1 MKIKSALL
9 TLMVL
14 LATIGTFAQIPDKPN
29 PPKLVN
35 DFAGILPD
43 ANIMEDSLEEFARKT
58 SNQIVVVTI
67 NDLEGLDKADF
78 AQQLGQKWGVGGK
91 KYNNGIVILIKAKN
105 ETKGEAF
112 IATGYGME
120 GALPDAVCYK
130 VVNHEMIP
138 HFKENNYSEGVWAAL
153 HILMPIAKGEIDVNN
168 YAEDADDDTFIGIV
182 FIFVLIFL
190 FILYCFF
197 GDKHSGGKGGSATFG
212 GFGGGFYHGSS
223 GGSSGF
229 GGFGG
234 FGGGSFGGGGAGGSW

>member
-91 KYNNGIVILIKAKN
+91 NIIMV
-105 ETKGEAF
+105 
-112 IATGYGME
+112 
-120 GALPDAVCYK
+120 
-130 VVNHEMIP
+130 
-138 HFKENNYSEGVWAAL
+138 
-153 HILMPIAKGEIDVNN
+153 
-168 YAEDADDDTFIGIV
+168 
-182 FIFVLIFL
+182 
-190 FILYCFF
+190 
-197 GDKHSGGKGGSATFG
+197 
-212 GFGGGFYHGSS
+212 SS
-223 GGSSGF
+223 F
-229 GGFGG
+229 
-234 FGGGSFGGGGAGGSW
+234 

>member
-168 YAEDADDDTFIGIV
+168 YAENADDDTIIGIV

-190 FILYCFF
+190 FIL
-197 GDKHSGGKGGSATFG
+197 
-212 GFGGGFYHGSS
+212 
-223 GGSSGF
+223 
-229 GGFGG
+229 
-234 FGGGSFGGGGAGGSW
+234 